1 MFDLEVIMERIL
13 VVEDNE
19 EIAALLN
26 FKLKH
31 SGYEVSYAENGK
43 LGLEAVKA
51 NTPDLIILDVMMP
64 VMNGLEML
72 KVLKSDESTKSIPV
86 IVLTALANEWEIVE
100 GLELGAD
107 DYIAKPFKSQEFA
120 ARVRAVLARC
130 KTSNSVQ
137 SCRTQEYP
145 S

>member
-1 MFDLEVIMERIL
+1 MERVL

-43 LGLEAVKA
+43 LGLEAVST
-51 NTPDLIILDVMMP
+51 NPPDLIILDVMMP

-72 KVLKSDESTKSIPV
+72 KALKSDENLKSIPV
-86 IVLTALANEWEIVE
+86 IILTALANEWEIVE

-107 DYIAKPFKSQEFA
+107 DYITKPFKSQEFA
-120 ARVRAVLARC
+120 ARVHAVLSRC
-130 KTSNSVQ
+130 KMSNS
-137 SCRTQEYP
+137 TQA
-145 S
+145 

>member
-1 MFDLEVIMERIL
+1 MEKIL

-19 EIAALLN
+19 QIAALLN

-31 SGYEVSYAENGK
+31 SGFEVVHAENGK
-43 LGLEAVKA
+43 LGLEAVRT
-51 NTPDLIILDVMMP
+51 NPPDLIILDVMMP

-72 KVLKSDESTKSIPV
+72 KILKNDDGIKTIPV
-86 IVLTALANEWEIVE
+86 ILLTALANEWEIVE

-107 DYIAKPFKSQEFA
+107 DYITKPFKVQEFV

-130 KTSNSVQ
+130 KVSSGVQ
-137 SCRTQEYP
+137 S
-145 S
+145 